1 MPVPLQFVTVADQDG
16 LVAIG
21 RDDLVRYAGP
31 SQIVASA
38 LVLRL
43 FARAIADLSPDAPP
57 HRDDIRVLVAF
68 PGDGILDCVE
78 MISRAR
84 TRGRL
89 TIDIEAGPPEALPS
103 IVGRFYF
110 EVAVGDRRRGYWLR
124 PGYFTDAFVA
134 QIRRHQDGAGTPEEL
149 DDYQIAKHAL
159 IGRLLGAPD
168 AALFDSKEI
177 PA

>member
-1 MPVPLQFVTVADQDG
+1 MPLPLQFITVADQDG

-38 LVLRL
+38 LMLRL
-43 FARAIADLSPDAPP
+43 FARAFADLSPDAPP
-57 HRDDIRVLVAF
+57 ARDAIRVLVAF

-78 MISRAR
+78 MITRAR

-89 TIDIEAGPPEALPS
+89 VLDETAGPPEALPS

-110 EVAVGDRRRGYWLR
+110 EVEIAGRRRGYTLK
-124 PGYFTDAFVA
+124 PGFFSDSFVA
-134 QIRRHQDGAGTPEEL
+134 QIRRHQDGSGTAEEL
-149 DDYQIAKHAL
+149 ADYQIAKHAL
-159 IGRLLGAPD
+159 IGKLLGSPD
-168 AALFDSKEI
+168 DALFSAREVT
-177 PA
+177 P

>member
-1 MPVPLQFVTVADQDG
+1 MSLPLQFLTVADQDG

-38 LVLRL
+38 LMLRL
-43 FARAIADLSPDAPP
+43 FARAFADLSPDAPP
-57 HRDDIRVLVAF
+57 RRDTIRVLVAF

-78 MISRAR
+78 MITRAR

-89 TIDIEAGPPEALPS
+89 AIDEHAGPPEALPS

-110 EVAVGDRRRGYWLR
+110 EVEIAGRRRGYTLR
-124 PGYFTDAFVA
+124 PGFFSDSFVA
-134 QIRRHQDGAGTPEEL
+134 QIRRHQDGSGTAEEL
-149 DDYQIAKHAL
+149 ADYQVAKHAL
-159 IGRLLGAPD
+159 IGKLLGSPD
-168 AALFDSKEI
+168 EALFSVREVT
-177 PA
+177 P